1 MDCPTIYDPQRF
13 TVKIRSRKNFTDSV
27 FQLECRARAQDINLS
42 LIEDC
47 NFSSIKYV
55 EFKFCPLLNI
65 SFGELLNRIGIQPEN
80 ITTLSFVYYGRRQR
94 VSLQEWHLEGLS
106 NLKNLEFKENN
117 FTSIPAR
124 LFDSTPNLRYLSFT
138 GNDMETLP
146 ESLFASVPN
155 LTEAFLRT
163 NKFSSIPDNLFA
175 NVSKLTNLS
184 MWGNNLETIQP
195 KLLSNVPKLR
205 LFEISHN
212 KISQLDS
219 DVFSNL
225 PDLRVLILNSNLLEF
240 LPEQIFHSCPDL
252 ENLKLNEN
260 KIRSLSAGLFRESK
274 NMKELDISNNL
285 ITSFPENIFMGM
297 GNLLKLKLKRNG
309 LKSLPTDVFSDLTNL
324 KVLDLQSNI
333 LEALPPGC
341 FDNQRNV
348 DILILKNNS
357 LTELPDNIFKNCEQL
372 EKLYLSYN
380 NIHTLHSSSF
390 PHPKTVLQVLELD
403 NNNITFSS
411 SKKDPLYGQDLITLE
426 KHFPLSDQR
435 NLTELHLNNNR
446 ITAIPQAFG
455 TNFPNLAK
463 LYFNGNYIDY
473 VDNNDFSFKSPNI
486 FVDLRNN
493 KIKVVSLS
501 DMKDTPQRIVE
512 ISLKGNPMICN
523 CHLYH
528 FSRLLQRTLFEEQ
541 TYTFQLY
548 VREKEKLTC
557 TYPDEQNVPHTI
569 MEVNKQSLTCQLED
583 CPTRCTCSDRPFDKM
598 FIIDCASQGLKTI
611 PKLRDDQLPRENYSI
626 TLNLNN
632 NSIMNLDGLKDPSYS
647 ALVNL
652 TIPNNRLSFFNE
664 TKFSD
669 KFQALDIRGN
679 NLTSLPKSLLEF
691 LNSTDAI
698 LSLGENPW
706 LCNCDLSDLHTFLR
720 DPNRKVTDSS
730 NILCHNLQELIINLT
745 DADLCPIIEQPVVI
759 ATITCSSIFLFL
771 FFVFGTVSIY
781 RYKQDMKVWLF
792 THRICLWAV
801 AEEEQEANKKYDA
814 FISYSNKDEEFV
826 NTVLVPGLESGDPKY
841 RVCLHYRDWVPGD
854 YIQNQIDQ
862 SIEASRRTI
871 VILSSNFIENVWGQ
885 LEFKTAHSK
894 ALKDKTNRIIVIVFG
909 ELPPESELDEELK
922 LYLSTRTYLQWRDT
936 KFWDKLRYAM
946 PHPQEFIHKKQKRK
960 NTEKLELVKSN
971 SKQCA

>member
-1 MDCPTIYDPQRF
+1 MASWMLLVIPVLCTWKAGSYASSLSCGKCQWSSYEMDCPTIYDPQRF

-124 LFDSTPNLRYLSFT
+124 LFDSTPNL
-138 GNDMETLP
+138 
-146 ESLFASVPN
+146 
-155 LTEAFLRT
+155 
-163 NKFSSIPDNLFA
+163 
-175 NVSKLTNLS
+175 
-184 MWGNNLETIQP
+184 
-195 KLLSNVPKLR
+195 
-205 LFEISHN
+205 
-212 KISQLDS
+212 
-219 DVFSNL
+219 
-225 PDLRVLILNSNLLEF
+225 
-240 LPEQIFHSCPDL
+240 
-252 ENLKLNEN
+252 
-260 KIRSLSAGLFRESK
+260 
-274 NMKELDISNNL
+274 
-285 ITSFPENIFMGM
+285 
-297 GNLLKLKLKRNG
+297 
-309 LKSLPTDVFSDLTNL
+309 
-324 KVLDLQSNI
+324 
-333 LEALPPGC
+333 
-341 FDNQRNV
+341 
-348 DILILKNNS
+348 
-357 LTELPDNIFKNCEQL
+357 
-372 EKLYLSYN
+372 
-380 NIHTLHSSSF
+380 
-390 PHPKTVLQVLELD
+390 
-403 NNNITFSS
+403 
-411 SKKDPLYGQDLITLE
+411 
-426 KHFPLSDQR
+426 
-435 NLTELHLNNNR
+435 
-446 ITAIPQAFG
+446 
-455 TNFPNLAK
+455 
-463 LYFNGNYIDY
+463 
-473 VDNNDFSFKSPNI
+473 
-486 FVDLRNN
+486 
-493 KIKVVSLS
+493 
-501 DMKDTPQRIVE
+501 
-512 ISLKGNPMICN
+512 
-523 CHLYH
+523 
-528 FSRLLQRTLFEEQ
+528 
-541 TYTFQLY
+541 
-548 VREKEKLTC
+548 
-557 TYPDEQNVPHTI
+557 
-569 MEVNKQSLTCQLED
+569 
-583 CPTRCTCSDRPFDKM
+583 
-598 FIIDCASQGLKTI
+598 
-611 PKLRDDQLPRENYSI
+611 
-626 TLNLNN
+626 
-632 NSIMNLDGLKDPSYS
+632 
-647 ALVNL
+647 
-652 TIPNNRLSFFNE
+652 
-664 TKFSD
+664 
-669 KFQALDIRGN
+669 
-679 NLTSLPKSLLEF
+679 
-691 LNSTDAI
+691 
-698 LSLGENPW
+698 SLGENPW
-706 LCNCDLSDLHTFLR
+706 LCDCDLSDLHTFLR